1 MEAEN
6 VYEFDLRSFFPS
18 VNISAIED
26 LLINKLDVPTD
37 IAHYLMEMHR
47 SITKIPSDQ
56 KMEEP
61 SDLTALLTPSDEPNP
76 NLSPIL
82 RSQVKNALRKTG
94 KERKEELER
103 ILPEN

>member
-1 MEAEN
+1 MKSEN
-6 VYEFDLRSFFPS
+6 VFEFDLRSFFPS
-18 VNISAIED
+18 VNISAIEE
-26 LLINKLDVPTD
+26 LLVNKLEVPKD

-47 SITKIPSDQ
+47 SITKIPTDQ

-76 NLSPIL
+76 NLNPSL
-82 RSQVKNALRKTG
+82 RSLVKEALNKTG
-94 KERKEELER
+94 RERKEELER